1 MVIDCERCGREFK
14 KLDNLRRHLNR
25 VYLCQPIKKD
35 VPVSVLREK
44 YACKK
49 GVYVCETCGKTYK
62 TSSGKSKHKKTCVME
77 HHKIIEEKNELLREA
92 LVTISQEQES
102 REKLEECVKQLL
114 LQKQCVQNITQNN
127 FIIINNFGEENTD
140 YLRDDSLFIQK
151 CIENPIQSIQKY
163 LDAVHFN
170 KHHPENNN
178 IKLTNLQSP
187 FMDYFK
193 NGNWNKIEQRV
204 LIPSLIHKSVKTIHS
219 LINNVEGEGEGE
231 GEGDNHENI
240 DSLAGLTKWY
250 QYRNSL
256 NDPSLKQKIRV
267 KAKSYIYNRSTT

>member
-127 FIIINNFGEENTD
+127 FIIING
-140 YLRDDSLFIQK
+140 S
-151 CIENPIQSIQKY
+151 
-163 LDAVHFN
+163 
-170 KHHPENNN
+170 
-178 IKLTNLQSP
+178 
-187 FMDYFK
+187 
-193 NGNWNKIEQRV
+193 
-204 LIPSLIHKSVKTIHS
+204 
-219 LINNVEGEGEGE
+219 
-231 GEGDNHENI
+231 
-240 DSLAGLTKWY
+240 
-250 QYRNSL
+250 
-256 NDPSLKQKIRV
+256 QKIV
-267 KAKSYIYNRSTT
+267 